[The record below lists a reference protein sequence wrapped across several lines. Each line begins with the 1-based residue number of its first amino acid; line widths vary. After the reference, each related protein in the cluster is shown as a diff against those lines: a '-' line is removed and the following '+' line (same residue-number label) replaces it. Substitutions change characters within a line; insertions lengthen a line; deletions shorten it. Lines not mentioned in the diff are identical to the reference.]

1 MRIAPK
7 LLVAL
12 AAGTL
17 SCALDGP
24 RFEEAYLDAFCTYQ
38 ASCDPPLFRDDAA
51 CRAEEAADRE
61 ELAAC
66 TLDPALARACLDALE
81 ALSCEGAAL
90 NFPADCQPER
100 TYACD
105 LPTE

>member
-12 AAGTL
+12 VAGAL

-24 RFEEAYLDAFCTYQ
+24 RFEEAYLEGFCAYQ

-51 CRAEEAADRE
+51 CLAEEAEDRE
-61 ELAAC
+61 DFAAC
-66 TLDPALARACLDALE
+66 TLDAAAARACLDALE
-81 ALSCEGAAL
+81 GLSCEGAAV

-100 TYACD
+100 TYSCD
-105 LPTE
+105 APTE